1 MPRYFFYDESGF
13 IHQDF
18 SCDDPRLVA
27 KQKAIQSLSVIETN
41 KTGDMS
47 KYFVDVNLSKETERE
62 DYTLDAL
69 PIPCVATIEGVAYDI
84 TEQDSFEFED
94 PGIYVIEIDAGSRY
108 LKKEFIVHV
117 D

>member
-18 SCDDPRLVA
+18 YCDAPGLAA
-27 KQKAIQSLSVIETN
+27 KQKAAQSLSFIETN
-41 KTGDMS
+41 KTGDMN
-47 KYFVDVNLSKETERE
+47 KYFVDASLSKENERE

-69 PIPCVATIEGVAYDI
+69 PIPCVATIEGIVYEI
-84 TEQDSFEFED
+84 TEQKSFEFED
-94 PGIYVIEIDAGSRY
+94 PGTYVIEIDAGSRY
-108 LKKEFIVHV
+108 LKKEFTVYA